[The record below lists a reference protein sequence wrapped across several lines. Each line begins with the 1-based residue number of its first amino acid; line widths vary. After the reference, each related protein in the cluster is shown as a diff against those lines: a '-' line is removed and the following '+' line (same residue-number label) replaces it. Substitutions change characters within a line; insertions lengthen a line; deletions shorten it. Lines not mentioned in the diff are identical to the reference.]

1 TLEDADA
8 GDPVRRDGPGVERR
22 RRGRI
27 DRDRLDAVDGDPGIR
42 GPPARAAVLA
52 LVDALVGSGVQGRR
66 LRGIRN
72 ETIDVAAERPPR
84 GPDPALRQCGAGK
97 GEETERYGEP
107 KAWTK
112 HPALLTRRP
121 GPEISPLAGEL
132 RRVASLQSL
141 AMTWYCSILPSGMS
155 RSQTSRVLFANFTSK
170 LRNFIPPR
178 SRSSVCLN
186 CVGLPR
192 GARLAAR
199 SRIACSVK

>member
-1 TLEDADA
+1 DGARGQDRLRIGGIEPEGRGLERQAVPAEGPGLPRHAPVGALEDFRKATARPDRAGMAWVESKNLDIQRRDSGKGIDQTDVVGSPGRASVRTLEDADA
-8 GDPVRRDGPGVERR
+8 VDPVRRDGPGVERR

-107 KAWTK
+107 KA
-112 HPALLTRRP
+112 
-121 GPEISPLAGEL
+121 
-132 RRVASLQSL
+132 
-141 AMTWYCSILPSGMS
+141 
-155 RSQTSRVLFANFTSK
+155 
-170 LRNFIPPR
+170 
-178 SRSSVCLN
+178 
-186 CVGLPR
+186 
-192 GARLAAR
+192 
-199 SRIACSVK
+199 